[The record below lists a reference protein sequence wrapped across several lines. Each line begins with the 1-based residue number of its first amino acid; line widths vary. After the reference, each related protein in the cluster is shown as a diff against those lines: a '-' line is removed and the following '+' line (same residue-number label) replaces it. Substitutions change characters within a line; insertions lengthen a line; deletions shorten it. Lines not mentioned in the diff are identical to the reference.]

1 MSRNGIPR
9 NARGYVP
16 VIVPVAVLALL
27 AGGLPA
33 VLGGSGTPAR
43 PGLAVQAPGSNG
55 SARSHHWWDP
65 RGWFGGGGSGAPS
78 SHAIADW
85 KPAAGRPPGRVAGD
99 GPHKAAHRVRE
110 LPAKRDAYTRVYQM
124 SDGTQQ
130 AVVSAGPM
138 NYRTSSG
145 AWAPIS
151 TAVRPSARPGYRYQ
165 DTANTF
171 GSFFGSTASQLVR
184 FDAPGG
190 GWVTIGVSGARQL
203 RPAASG
209 DSVTYAGVA
218 PGVSLSYQVTPQ
230 ALKERI
236 TLASPA
242 AASSLA
248 ALRFTVR
255 AGGGLTPAALRD
267 GSIALTRDGVPAL
280 TLPKP
285 FMTDARPDAS
295 SPYGLAWS
303 PKVAQHATWDAAA
316 HAMGLTLSAD
326 SAWLRQPARR
336 FPVVVD
342 PTISISPTPT
352 TAQNVMIESDTPT
365 TNFSY
370 LWRLSVGTSSA
381 GVERS
386 LLSFPLGAV
395 PNKTALTSASLKLYH
410 DQTFGPGTANQTV
423 EVHQATASW
432 SASTATWSNANNNV
446 GTLGS
451 SLSVNPNVDNVW
463 NSYAVTSIVQSWLSG
478 TKPNYGFVVKAA
490 NESALNVGGP
500 RYEASFNGYNG
511 EVVTYPQLVLTYG
524 IAGVT
529 PNPITT
535 IHATGAEL
543 SWSTYTDP
551 TPTSNTGDDL
561 AGYQVHRSVFQSFTP
576 AANTLVATVPSGK
589 TSFTDT
595 TNTPTPQ
602 RDGARWEISGA

>member
-386 LLSFPLGAV
+386 LLSFPL
-395 PNKTALTSASLKLYH
+395 
-410 DQTFGPGTANQTV
+410 
-423 EVHQATASW
+423 
-432 SASTATWSNANNNV
+432 
-446 GTLGS
+446 
-451 SLSVNPNVDNVW
+451 
-463 NSYAVTSIVQSWLSG
+463 
-478 TKPNYGFVVKAA
+478 
-490 NESALNVGGP
+490 
-500 RYEASFNGYNG
+500 
-511 EVVTYPQLVLTYG
+511 
-524 IAGVT
+524 
-529 PNPITT
+529 
-535 IHATGAEL
+535 
-543 SWSTYTDP
+543 
-551 TPTSNTGDDL
+551 
-561 AGYQVHRSVFQSFTP
+561 
-576 AANTLVATVPSGK
+576 
-589 TSFTDT
+589 
-595 TNTPTPQ
+595 
-602 RDGARWEISGA
+602 ARCRTRRR